1 MYHLEQFIQD
11 KAILKIIRKFLMS
24 GVIDL
29 SGEFVESKT
38 GAPQGGVLSPLLSN
52 IYLHELDKELEKR
65 GHRFVRYADDFVIY
79 VRTKRAGERVLE
91 IIQDSICSFL
101 ELKNHGLKGYIQS
114 LRQLDDAIVAKI
126 EKN

>member
-38 GAPQGGVLSPLLSN
+38 GAPKGGVLSPLLSN
-52 IYLHELDKELEKR
+52 IYLIWC
-65 GHRFVRYADDFVIY
+65 A
-79 VRTKRAGERVLE
+79 
-91 IIQDSICSFL
+91 
-101 ELKNHGLKGYIQS
+101 
-114 LRQLDDAIVAKI
+114 
-126 EKN
+126 